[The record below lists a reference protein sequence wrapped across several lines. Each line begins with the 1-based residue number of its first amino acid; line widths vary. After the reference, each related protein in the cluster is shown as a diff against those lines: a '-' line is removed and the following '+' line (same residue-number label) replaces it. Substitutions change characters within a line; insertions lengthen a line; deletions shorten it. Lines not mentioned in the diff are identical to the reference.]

1 MQMLA
6 LWIAQGFWIGRIP
19 IAPGTFGS
27 ALGLVWFALLLCT
40 NNLWLYLLGTVVG
53 FGASVWLSGIAE
65 KMLGKKDPS
74 SVVIDEITAVPVCFL
89 GWIGRFWVS
98 YHALPVPESFFAP
111 ATWYLTLI
119 IFVLFRLFDVAKP
132 WPIRSSQS
140 LAGGWGITVD
150 DFLAAAYVLVLSLIL
165 LWLF

>member
-1 MQMLA
+1 
-6 LWIAQGFWIGRIP
+6 
-19 IAPGTFGS
+19 
-27 ALGLVWFALLLCT
+27 
-40 NNLWLYLLGTVVG
+40 
-53 FGASVWLSGIAE
+53 
-65 KMLGKKDPS
+65 
-74 SVVIDEITAVPVCFL
+74 
-89 GWIGRFWVS
+89 
-98 YHALPVPESFFAP
+98 VPESFFAP
-111 ATWYLTLI
+111 TTWYRTLI